1 MEYIENMYVDLCVT
15 QEIFHF
21 LNDYQKVEEEKF
33 FELFNQLYKKFFNEI
48 LTRIETCYLKFKP
61 YDYNHF
67 IQQIFIIEIESKDI
81 ENYYRIQL
89 SGLISVI
96 EKYNSPNFDLFLID
110 LQKRRSPLK
119 FCYHTPKKGYAMTEI
134 SLIEVLQN
142 C

>member
-96 EKYNSPNFDLFLID
+96 EKYNSPNFDLF
-110 LQKRRSPLK
+110 
-119 FCYHTPKKGYAMTEI
+119 
-134 SLIEVLQN
+134 
-142 C
+142 